1 MLNKLK
7 EILETKTGM
16 EVIFE
21 DDPETPLF
29 IDIQT
34 ANVVL
39 LVYNNL
45 ISTNAREE
53 FEKYLETKDRFIRT
67 AELCWRCIK

>member
-21 DDPETPLF
+21 DATEVPLF
-29 IDIQT
+29 VDMQT
-34 ANVVL
+34 ANAML
-39 LVYNNL
+39 LVYNHLSENSQAIFEQRL
-45 ISTNAREE
+45 STRES
-53 FEKYLETKDRFIRT
+53 FIKTSET
-67 AELCWRCIK
+67 CWRCIK